1 MTIPAS
7 EVLNKMMFVV
17 ALINLTLFFIVDVAR
32 TSFNTPILTFPP
44 LPLLFKLLG
53 FPCLLPNSQNTAV
66 MVRRKLGKGSKAK
79 DKIAANQFRKMNSD
93 LFQRH
98 GVVPAA
104 QTDIMNRNASVSP
117 FLRLPPEIRLQIYK
131 LVLGGQ
137 RLWLEFEDYGVKV
150 YCYKSTIN
158 GRRQEFDISILRLC
172 RQVFTETAL
181 LPFALNKFAF
191 QDDIVRRAF
200 ERSARPGKKRAQKK
214 AIGEFKIMPWEDAVK
229 WQGEQSEYVG

>member
-1 MTIPAS
+1 
-7 EVLNKMMFVV
+7 
-17 ALINLTLFFIVDVAR
+17 
-32 TSFNTPILTFPP
+32 
-44 LPLLFKLLG
+44 
-53 FPCLLPNSQNTAV
+53 
-66 MVRRKLGKGSKAK
+66 MVCRKIGKRAKAK
-79 DKIAANQFRKMNSD
+79 DKIAARQLRKMNSG

-137 RLWLEFEDYGVKV
+137 RLWIDFDGSMGGMYYGGDSP
-150 YCYKSTIN
+150 KSMHTSTFN
-158 GRRQEFDISILRLC
+158 GRPQGFDISILRLC

-214 AIGEFKIMPWEDAVK
+214 AVGEFKIMPWEDAVR
-229 WQGEQSEYVG
+229 WQAEQLEYVGRGFGDSVDLHSKEPLK